1 MKQQYLDV
9 HWCWRL
15 FLPLAVRFFLL
26 QGELCSSPWVI
37 LEAGWI
43 WALIGWRR
51 RGCGHPGGR
60 WDRCGSR
67 STHRNYIWTWNKG
80 RTDVWTTVAY
90 TFTNRWGVI
99 WFVHKNHCQ
108 TWWSRCLMVFFG
120 RQSCRKMLGEIR
132 GSDRRQRLFGTGL
145 RSGCRCRYLSH
156 LLQYYHN
163 ITTFMVLK
171 FILDEWE
178 CVWMPVPHEHPV
190 FGQDQWVLSVSLS
203 VPALLQRFQPALH
216 LHTVLWA
223 QSPLVP
229 LCPQT
234 TEDHHHLRPP
244 LPHKQTERGGLSG
257 VHGTWFGIFC

>member
-1 MKQQYLDV
+1 MCEQ
-9 HWCWRL
+9 
-15 FLPLAVRFFLL
+15 
-26 QGELCSSPWVI
+26 LCLHFYKWM
-37 LEAGWI
+37 
-43 WALIGWRR
+43 
-51 RGCGHPGGR
+51 
-60 WDRCGSR
+60 D
-67 STHRNYIWTWNKG
+67 
-80 RTDVWTTVAY
+80 
-90 TFTNRWGVI
+90 WGVI
-99 WFVHKNHCQ
+99 WFVHKNPHQ
-108 TWWSRCLMVFFG
+108 TWWSRYLMVFFG
-120 RQSCRKMLGEIR
+120 RKSCKKMLGEIR
-132 GSDRRQRLFGTGL
+132 GSDRRWRLFGTGL

-171 FILDEWE
+171 LMNES
-178 CVWMPVPHEHPV
+178 VWMPVPHEHPV
-190 FGQDQWVLSVSLS
+190 FGQEQWVLSVSLS

-257 VHGTWFGIFC
+257 VRGTWFGIFCNKVTVKSTVHSSGQLKQVFQWWYLKNRMTDAI